1 MTLKVVDLDILKL
14 NVDAI
19 VNAANIDLIE
29 GGGICGQIFEKSGR
43 NNLKE
48 ACKKLSPIKPGQ
60 AVITDGFGLN
70 QKFIIH
76 AVGPIYNEVY
86 KEACQKILK
95 NAYKNTLELAKKN
108 KINSIAFPL
117 ISAGIYGYPE
127 KEAFFIA
134 KNTIDEFLE
143 ENEMDVYLSTYK
155 KDILSLIMGW
165 FEFFI
170 CFRYKYLCRKV
181 TQNKLGV
188 YMKIFKSIK
197 NRWEKF
203 LENLAK
209 ENKKSFGNE
218 KLDCCSM
225 NKREHK

>member
-1 MTLKVVDLDILKL
+1 MTLKVVNLDILKL

-29 GGGICGQIFEKSGR
+29 GGGICGQIFEKAGR
-43 NNLKE
+43 DNLKK

-60 AVITDGFGLN
+60 AIITDGFDLY

-134 KNTIDEFLE
+134 KNTIDEFLK

-155 KDILSLIMGW
+155 KDILSLIMG
-165 FEFFI
+165 
-170 CFRYKYLCRKV
+170 
-181 TQNKLGV
+181 
-188 YMKIFKSIK
+188 
-197 NRWEKF
+197 
-203 LENLAK
+203 
-209 ENKKSFGNE
+209 
-218 KLDCCSM
+218 
-225 NKREHK
+225 

>member
-29 GGGICGQIFEKSGR
+29 GGGICGQIFEKAGR

-155 KDILSLIMGW
+155 KDILSFIMG
-165 FEFFI
+165 
-170 CFRYKYLCRKV
+170 
-181 TQNKLGV
+181 
-188 YMKIFKSIK
+188 
-197 NRWEKF
+197 
-203 LENLAK
+203 
-209 ENKKSFGNE
+209 
-218 KLDCCSM
+218 
-225 NKREHK
+225 

>member
-29 GGGICGQIFEKSGR
+29 GGGICGQIFEKAGR
-43 NNLKE
+43 NKLKE

-134 KNTIDEFLE
+134 KNTIDEFLKK
-143 ENEMDVYLSTYK
+143 NEMDVYLSTYK
-155 KDILSLIMGW
+155 KDILSLIMG
-165 FEFFI
+165 
-170 CFRYKYLCRKV
+170 
-181 TQNKLGV
+181 
-188 YMKIFKSIK
+188 
-197 NRWEKF
+197 
-203 LENLAK
+203 
-209 ENKKSFGNE
+209 
-218 KLDCCSM
+218 
-225 NKREHK
+225 

>member
-14 NVDAI
+14 NVDAV
-19 VNAANIDLIE
+19 VNAANIDLVE
-29 GGGICGQIFEKSGR
+29 GGGICGQIFEKAGR

-134 KNTIDEFLE
+134 KNTIDEFLK

-155 KDILSLIMGW
+155 KDILSLIMG
-165 FEFFI
+165 
-170 CFRYKYLCRKV
+170 
-181 TQNKLGV
+181 
-188 YMKIFKSIK
+188 
-197 NRWEKF
+197 
-203 LENLAK
+203 
-209 ENKKSFGNE
+209 
-218 KLDCCSM
+218 
-225 NKREHK
+225 

>member
-29 GGGICGQIFEKSGR
+29 GGGICGQIFEKAGR

-48 ACKKLSPIKPGQ
+48 ACKELSPVKPGQ

-95 NAYKNTLELAKKN
+95 NAYKNTLELSKKN

-155 KDILSLIMGW
+155 KDILSLIMG
-165 FEFFI
+165 
-170 CFRYKYLCRKV
+170 
-181 TQNKLGV
+181 
-188 YMKIFKSIK
+188 
-197 NRWEKF
+197 
-203 LENLAK
+203 
-209 ENKKSFGNE
+209 
-218 KLDCCSM
+218 
-225 NKREHK
+225 

>member
-14 NVDAI
+14 NVDAV
-19 VNAANIDLIE
+19 VNAANIDLLE
-29 GGGICGQIFEKSGR
+29 GGGICGQIFEKAGR

-48 ACKKLSPIKPGQ
+48 ACKELSPVKPGQ

-155 KDILSLIMGW
+155 KDILSLIMG
-165 FEFFI
+165 
-170 CFRYKYLCRKV
+170 
-181 TQNKLGV
+181 
-188 YMKIFKSIK
+188 
-197 NRWEKF
+197 
-203 LENLAK
+203 
-209 ENKKSFGNE
+209 
-218 KLDCCSM
+218 
-225 NKREHK
+225 

>member
-29 GGGICGQIFEKSGR
+29 GGGICGQIFEKAGR
-43 NNLKE
+43 DKLKK
-48 ACKKLSPIKPGQ
+48 ACQKLSPIKPGQ
-60 AVITDGFGLN
+60 AIITDGFDLY

-134 KNTIDEFLE
+134 KNTIDEFLK

-155 KDILSLIMGW
+155 KDILSLIMG
-165 FEFFI
+165 
-170 CFRYKYLCRKV
+170 
-181 TQNKLGV
+181 
-188 YMKIFKSIK
+188 
-197 NRWEKF
+197 
-203 LENLAK
+203 
-209 ENKKSFGNE
+209 
-218 KLDCCSM
+218 
-225 NKREHK
+225 

>member
-29 GGGICGQIFEKSGR
+29 GGGICGQIFEKAGR

-155 KDILSLIMGW
+155 KDILSLIMG
-165 FEFFI
+165 
-170 CFRYKYLCRKV
+170 
-181 TQNKLGV
+181 
-188 YMKIFKSIK
+188 
-197 NRWEKF
+197 
-203 LENLAK
+203 
-209 ENKKSFGNE
+209 
-218 KLDCCSM
+218 
-225 NKREHK
+225 

>member
-29 GGGICGQIFEKSGR
+29 GGGICGQIFEKAGR

-60 AVITDGFGLN
+60 AVITDGFDLY

-95 NAYKNTLELAKKN
+95 DAYKNTLELAKKN

-134 KNTIDEFLE
+134 KNTIDEFLK
-143 ENEMDVYLSTYK
+143 ENEMDVYLSTYG
-155 KDILSLIMGW
+155 KDILSLIMG
-165 FEFFI
+165 
-170 CFRYKYLCRKV
+170 
-181 TQNKLGV
+181 
-188 YMKIFKSIK
+188 
-197 NRWEKF
+197 
-203 LENLAK
+203 
-209 ENKKSFGNE
+209 
-218 KLDCCSM
+218 
-225 NKREHK
+225 

>member
-29 GGGICGQIFEKSGR
+29 GGGICGQIFEKAGR

-70 QKFIIH
+70 QKFIMH

-155 KDILSLIMGW
+155 KDILSLIMG
-165 FEFFI
+165 
-170 CFRYKYLCRKV
+170 
-181 TQNKLGV
+181 
-188 YMKIFKSIK
+188 
-197 NRWEKF
+197 
-203 LENLAK
+203 
-209 ENKKSFGNE
+209 
-218 KLDCCSM
+218 
-225 NKREHK
+225 

>member
-29 GGGICGQIFEKSGR
+29 GGGICGQIFEKAGR
-43 NNLKE
+43 DKLKK
-48 ACKKLSPIKPGQ
+48 ACQKLSPIKPGQ
-60 AVITDGFGLN
+60 AIITDGFDLY

-155 KDILSLIMGW
+155 KDILSLIMG
-165 FEFFI
+165 
-170 CFRYKYLCRKV
+170 
-181 TQNKLGV
+181 
-188 YMKIFKSIK
+188 
-197 NRWEKF
+197 
-203 LENLAK
+203 
-209 ENKKSFGNE
+209 
-218 KLDCCSM
+218 
-225 NKREHK
+225 

>member
-29 GGGICGQIFEKSGR
+29 GGGICGQIFEKAGR
-43 NNLKE
+43 NNLKK

-143 ENEMDVYLSTYK
+143 ENEMDVYLSTYG
-155 KDILSLIMGW
+155 KDILSLIMG
-165 FEFFI
+165 
-170 CFRYKYLCRKV
+170 
-181 TQNKLGV
+181 
-188 YMKIFKSIK
+188 
-197 NRWEKF
+197 
-203 LENLAK
+203 
-209 ENKKSFGNE
+209 
-218 KLDCCSM
+218 
-225 NKREHK
+225 

>member
-29 GGGICGQIFEKSGR
+29 GGGICGQIFEKAGR

-60 AVITDGFGLN
+60 AVITDGFDLY

-134 KNTIDEFLE
+134 KNTIDEFLK

-155 KDILSLIMGW
+155 KDILSLIMG
-165 FEFFI
+165 
-170 CFRYKYLCRKV
+170 
-181 TQNKLGV
+181 
-188 YMKIFKSIK
+188 
-197 NRWEKF
+197 
-203 LENLAK
+203 
-209 ENKKSFGNE
+209 
-218 KLDCCSM
+218 
-225 NKREHK
+225 

>member
-1 MTLKVVDLDILKL
+1 MTLRVVDLDILKL

-29 GGGICGQIFEKSGR
+29 GGGICGQIFEKAGR
-43 NNLKE
+43 DKLKK
-48 ACKKLSPIKPGQ
+48 ACQKLSPIKPGQ
-60 AVITDGFGLN
+60 AIITDGFDLY

-134 KNTIDEFLE
+134 KNTIDEFLK

-155 KDILSLIMGW
+155 KDILSLIMG
-165 FEFFI
+165 
-170 CFRYKYLCRKV
+170 
-181 TQNKLGV
+181 
-188 YMKIFKSIK
+188 
-197 NRWEKF
+197 
-203 LENLAK
+203 
-209 ENKKSFGNE
+209 
-218 KLDCCSM
+218 
-225 NKREHK
+225 

>member
-29 GGGICGQIFEKSGR
+29 GGGICGQIFEKAGR
-43 NNLKE
+43 DKLKK
-48 ACKKLSPIKPGQ
+48 ACQKLSPIKPGQ

-143 ENEMDVYLSTYK
+143 ENEMDVYLSTYG
-155 KDILSLIMGW
+155 KDILSLIMG
-165 FEFFI
+165 
-170 CFRYKYLCRKV
+170 
-181 TQNKLGV
+181 
-188 YMKIFKSIK
+188 
-197 NRWEKF
+197 
-203 LENLAK
+203 
-209 ENKKSFGNE
+209 
-218 KLDCCSM
+218 
-225 NKREHK
+225 